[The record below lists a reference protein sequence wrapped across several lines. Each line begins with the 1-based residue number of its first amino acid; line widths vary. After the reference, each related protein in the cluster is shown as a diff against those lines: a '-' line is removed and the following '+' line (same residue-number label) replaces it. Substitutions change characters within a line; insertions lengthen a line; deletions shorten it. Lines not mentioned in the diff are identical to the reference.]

1 MITIFSH
8 IFSFDKMP
16 ENKRRGA
23 YGMLCG
29 IVGIVLN
36 LLLCAGKFFAGIV
49 SHSIAITA
57 DAVNNLSDAA
67 SSIVTL
73 VGFKLAGQKPDSK
86 HPFGH
91 GRIEY
96 ISGLIVAAAILI
108 MAFELIRD
116 SVTKI
121 IHPQETQ
128 FSTLAIVIL
137 AVSIG
142 VKCYMAFYNSKVG
155 KKIGSTTVLAVATDS
170 MSDCVTTAVV
180 LIAALVAHFTNLQI
194 DGYCGVVVGLIIFY
208 AGLSAAKDTL
218 NPLLGQPPE
227 EEFVQQ
233 IEEIVLHFD
242 ENVIG
247 LHDLMVHDYGPGQ
260 RFASLH
266 VEMDQKEDPL
276 ECHELIDD
284 LERVC
289 LNKLGIHLVIH
300 YDPLNLDDPE
310 LIRLREQVTR
320 LLLVEQVLREMDS
333 QISIHDFRL
342 VRGKGHTNLIFDTV
356 LPYELMPRQKQIKE
370 QLDQQLPKDT
380 QYYTVITFD
389 TEGFQ

>member
-1 MITIFSH
+1 MITILSH

-36 LLLCAGKFFAGIV
+36 LILCAGKFFAGIV
-49 SHSIAITA
+49 SNSIAITA

-116 SVTKI
+116 SVMKI
-121 IHPQETQ
+121 IHPQATQ

-142 VKCYMAFYNSKVG
+142 VKCYMAFYNRKVG

-170 MSDCVTTAVV
+170 MSDCVTTTVV

-247 LHDLMVHDYGPGQ
+247 LHDLMVHDYGPGR
-260 RFASLH
+260 RFISLH
-266 VEMDQKEDPL
+266 AEVPAEGDILKLHDIIDNLEMKLTNELGCSTTIHMDPIVTKDA
-276 ECHELIDD
+276 HVSELKQQVKQIVLAID
-284 LERVC
+284 E
-289 LNKLGIHLVIH
+289 KL
-300 YDPLNLDDPE
+300 
-310 LIRLREQVTR
+310 T
-320 LLLVEQVLREMDS
+320 M
-333 QISIHDFRL
+333 HDFR
-342 VRGKGHTNLIFDTV
+342 VVVGDTHTNIIFDIV
-356 LPYELMPRQKQIKE
+356 IPYEYPKSDDQVVDEIRRRVQEELGEDHFAVIKVDKAYV
-370 QLDQQLPKDT
+370 L
-380 QYYTVITFD
+380 
-389 TEGFQ
+389 

>member
-137 AVSIG
+137 VVSIG

-247 LHDLMVHDYGPGQ
+247 LHDLMVHDYGPGR
-260 RFASLH
+260 RFISLH
-266 VEMDQKEDPL
+266 AEVPAEGDILKLHDIIDNLEMKLTNELGCSTTIHMDPVVTKDA
-276 ECHELIDD
+276 HVSELKQQVKQIVSDMD
-284 LERVC
+284 E
-289 LNKLGIHLVIH
+289 KL
-300 YDPLNLDDPE
+300 
-310 LIRLREQVTR
+310 T
-320 LLLVEQVLREMDS
+320 M
-333 QISIHDFRL
+333 HDFR
-342 VRGKGHTNLIFDTV
+342 VVVGETHTNIIFDIV
-356 LPYELMPRQKQIKE
+356 IPYEYPKSDEQVVDEIRQKIQQKLGEDHFAVIKVDKAYV
-370 QLDQQLPKDT
+370 L
-380 QYYTVITFD
+380 
-389 TEGFQ
+389 

>member
-247 LHDLMVHDYGPGQ
+247 LHDLMVHDYGPGR
-260 RFASLH
+260 RFISLH
-266 VEMDQKEDPL
+266 AEVPAEGDILKLHDIIDNLEMKLTNELGCSTTIHMDPVVTKDA
-276 ECHELIDD
+276 HVSELKQQVKQIVSDMD
-284 LERVC
+284 E
-289 LNKLGIHLVIH
+289 KL
-300 YDPLNLDDPE
+300 
-310 LIRLREQVTR
+310 T
-320 LLLVEQVLREMDS
+320 M
-333 QISIHDFRL
+333 HDFR
-342 VRGKGHTNLIFDTV
+342 VVVGETHTNIIFDIV
-356 LPYELMPRQKQIKE
+356 IPYEYPKSDEQVVDEIRQKIQQKLGEDHFAVIKVDKAYV
-370 QLDQQLPKDT
+370 L
-380 QYYTVITFD
+380 
-389 TEGFQ
+389 

>member
-1 MITIFSH
+1 MITILSH

-36 LLLCAGKFFAGIV
+36 LILCAGKFFAGIV

-247 LHDLMVHDYGPGQ
+247 LHDLMVHDYGPGR
-260 RFASLH
+260 RFISLH
-266 VEMDQKEDPL
+266 AEVPAEGDILKLHDIIDNLEMKLTNELGCSTTIHMDPVVTKDA
-276 ECHELIDD
+276 HVSELKQQVKQIVSDMD
-284 LERVC
+284 E
-289 LNKLGIHLVIH
+289 KL
-300 YDPLNLDDPE
+300 
-310 LIRLREQVTR
+310 T
-320 LLLVEQVLREMDS
+320 M
-333 QISIHDFRL
+333 HDFR
-342 VRGKGHTNLIFDTV
+342 VVVGETHTNIIFDIV
-356 LPYELMPRQKQIKE
+356 IPYEYPKSDEQVVDEIRQKIQQKLGEDHFAVIKVDKAYV
-370 QLDQQLPKDT
+370 L
-380 QYYTVITFD
+380 
-389 TEGFQ
+389 

>member
-1 MITIFSH
+1 
-8 IFSFDKMP
+8 MP

-247 LHDLMVHDYGPGQ
+247 LHDLMVHDYGPGR
-260 RFASLH
+260 RFISLH
-266 VEMDQKEDPL
+266 AEVPAEGDILKLHDIIDNLEMKLTNELGCSTTIHMDPVVTKDA
-276 ECHELIDD
+276 HVSELKQQVKQIVSDMD
-284 LERVC
+284 E
-289 LNKLGIHLVIH
+289 KL
-300 YDPLNLDDPE
+300 
-310 LIRLREQVTR
+310 T
-320 LLLVEQVLREMDS
+320 M
-333 QISIHDFRL
+333 HDFR
-342 VRGKGHTNLIFDTV
+342 VVVGETHTNIIFDIV
-356 LPYELMPRQKQIKE
+356 IPYEYPKSDEQVVDEIRQKIQQKLGEDHFAVIKVDKVYV
-370 QLDQQLPKDT
+370 L
-380 QYYTVITFD
+380 
-389 TEGFQ
+389 

>member
-247 LHDLMVHDYGPGQ
+247 LHDLMVHDYGPGR
-260 RFASLH
+260 RFISLH
-266 VEMDQKEDPL
+266 AEVPAEGDILKLHDIIDNLEMKLTNELGCSTTIHMDPVVTKDA
-276 ECHELIDD
+276 HVSELKQQVKQIVSDMD
-284 LERVC
+284 E
-289 LNKLGIHLVIH
+289 KL
-300 YDPLNLDDPE
+300 
-310 LIRLREQVTR
+310 T
-320 LLLVEQVLREMDS
+320 M
-333 QISIHDFRL
+333 HDFR
-342 VRGKGHTNLIFDTV
+342 VVVGETHTNIIFDIV
-356 LPYELMPRQKQIKE
+356 IPYEYPKSDEQVVDEIRQKIQQKLGEDHFAVIKVDKVYV
-370 QLDQQLPKDT
+370 L
-380 QYYTVITFD
+380 
-389 TEGFQ
+389 

>member
-247 LHDLMVHDYGPGQ
+247 LHDLMVHDYGPGR
-260 RFASLH
+260 RFISLH
-266 VEMDQKEDPL
+266 AEVPAEGDILKLHDIIDNLEMKLTNELGCSTTIHMDPVVTKDA
-276 ECHELIDD
+276 HVSELKQQVKQIVLAID
-284 LERVC
+284 E
-289 LNKLGIHLVIH
+289 KL
-300 YDPLNLDDPE
+300 
-310 LIRLREQVTR
+310 T
-320 LLLVEQVLREMDS
+320 M
-333 QISIHDFRL
+333 HDFR
-342 VRGKGHTNLIFDTV
+342 VVVGDTHTNIIFDIV
-356 LPYELMPRQKQIKE
+356 IPYEYPKSDEQVVDEIRQKIQQKLGEDHFAVIKVDKAYV
-370 QLDQQLPKDT
+370 L
-380 QYYTVITFD
+380 
-389 TEGFQ
+389 